1 MLGKGGR
8 VGGEAEA
15 RPESKAV
22 GERVRSGAGVGDAKA
37 ICATGGR
44 KWEEDA
50 RAIFEKG
57 RNRKDEAASVWI
69 GRQCKG

>member
-44 KWEEDA
+44 KWEEAVVGEMFWSARYRNGGA
-50 RAIFEKG
+50 RAAG
-57 RNRKDEAASVWI
+57 S
-69 GRQCKG
+69 RQE